1 MSVEELRR
9 VYDLYDINQD
19 GKISTPELK
28 AVLIIFGYHVSDQDL
43 RDIVDD
49 MDSNHNGVIDFPE
62 FGRLIEAYPPKAGGL
77 ETLEDFVTA
86 FRALDQDGNG
96 VISGAEIRASMEAMG
111 VTMTDE
117 EVQAAI
123 KEGDTNG
130 DGVINYEEF
139 ANMLMRRR

>member
-28 AVLIIFGYHVSDQDL
+28 AVLITFGYHVSDQDL

-86 FRALDQDGNG
+86 FRALDHDRDGL
-96 VISGAEIRASMEAMG
+96 ITGAEIRTAVEAMG
-111 VTMTDE
+111 MTITDE
-117 EVQAAI
+117 ELQETIEEADA
-123 KEGDTNG
+123 NR

-139 ANMLMRRR
+139 ASMLIRRR

>member
-1 MSVEELRR
+1 MSAEELRR
-9 VYDLYDINQD
+9 VYDLYDINKD
-19 GKISTPELK
+19 GKISTSELK
-28 AVLIIFGYHVSDQDL
+28 AVLITFGYHVSDQDL

-49 MDSNHNGVIDFPE
+49 LDSNHNGAIDFTE
-62 FGRLIEAYPPKAGGL
+62 FLSLMETHPPKAGGL

-96 VISGAEIRASMEAMG
+96 VISGEEIRASMEAMG

>member
-86 FRALDQDGNG
+86 FRALDHDRDGL
-96 VISGAEIRASMEAMG
+96 ITGAEIRTVVEAMG
-111 VTMTDE
+111 MTITDE
-117 EVQAAI
+117 EVQETLEEADA
-123 KEGDTNG
+123 NG

-139 ANMLMRRR
+139 ASMLISRR